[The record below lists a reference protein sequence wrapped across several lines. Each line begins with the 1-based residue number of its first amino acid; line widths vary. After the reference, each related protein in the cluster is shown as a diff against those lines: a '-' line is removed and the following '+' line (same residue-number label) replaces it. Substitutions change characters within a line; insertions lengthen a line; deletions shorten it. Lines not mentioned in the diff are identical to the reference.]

1 MTFGELF
8 AGIGGFSLGLERAG
22 MECKWQVEID
32 RYASAVLAK
41 HWPNVRRHD
50 DVRTFPPHT
59 HTHTHTHTIS
69 ALTSSRV
76 VSRAKISALPEK
88 AQASP
93 AVGLVFGTILQES
106 FAQFSRDGWSSKTC
120 QLSLLEDS
128 EPFLETWPKSGSIV
142 NGIAYQLVPL
152 VRRIVAKECGSWA
165 TPVANRQAAASIPAL
180 LNEAKRLHPRG
191 QWTLATQV
199 AAEHVHGHKM
209 WPTPTVQDASNNAGP
224 SQFRRN
230 SLPLNAAIGG
240 ALNPTWVEWLM
251 GFPPGWTDLDALAM
265 PLYPKS
271 LKSSG
276 ARSCKRKK

>member
-1 MTFGELF
+1 L
-8 AGIGGFSLGLERAG
+8 IS
-22 MECKWQVEID
+22 
-32 RYASAVLAK
+32 SAVDSPAK
-41 HWPNVRRHD
+41 
-50 DVRTFPPHT
+50 T
-59 HTHTHTHTIS
+59 
-69 ALTSSRV
+69 L
-76 VSRAKISALPEK
+76 ALPEK
-88 AQASP
+88 AQALP

-142 NGIAYQLVPL
+142 NGIAYRLVPL

-199 AAEHVHGHKM
+199 AAEHVFGHKM
-209 WPTPTVQDASNNAGP
+209 WPTPQAADRKGTGKPGTKSHTNHLE
-224 SQFRRN
+224 RK
-230 SLPLNAAIGG
+230 SLLTAAVTQTTGG
-240 ALNPTWVEWLM
+240 GSLNPTWVEWLM
-251 GFPPGWTDLDALAM
+251 GFPLGWTDLDASEM
-265 PLYPKS
+265 PLSPRS